1 MWILQGIILGIPQ
14 GVLYGLMAFGIA
26 IIFKTVGVMNF
37 AHGHAGMISAF
48 FAFSVYTL
56 THSLIVSILSALIF
70 GYFLGFLIDKLLKPI
85 KHISHGGMLIV
96 TLGLL
101 MIFEGLSVLIWGTDY
116 QSFPELFKG
125 MPIIINLGENILV
138 IPINDFWVT
147 IIAFSIA
154 IIMAVFLKFTRLGI
168 AIRARSQDEVGAEVV
183 GISVDK
189 IDSIVWGI
197 GITLSSLVAV
207 LIAPKEYI
215 HPNMMVNMQLYG
227 FTAGVLGGF
236 SSLFGVIFG
245 GIILGVLEK
254 IVGIYISPDFQ
265 LSIILILIIVMLI
278 VKPSGIFSKGFEGR
292 V

>member
-14 GVLYGLMAFGIA
+14 GALYGLMAFGIA
-26 IIFKTVGVMNF
+26 IIFNTVGVMNF
-37 AHGHAGMISAF
+37 AHGHAGMIAAF
-48 FAFSVYTL
+48 FAFSIYTL

-116 QSFPELFKG
+116 QSFPELFTG

-138 IPINDFWVT
+138 MPINDFWIT

-154 IIMAVFLKFTRLGI
+154 IIMAFFLKFTRLGI
-168 AIRARSQDEVGAEVV
+168 AIRARAQDEVGAEVV

-197 GITLSSLVAV
+197 GIMLSSLVAV

-236 SSLFGVIFG
+236 SSLFGAIFG